1 MLKYLPLFLWLCC
14 FGGKAQNVVI
24 NSDPLL
30 DSLVQQ
36 NIEANKQSEGIPG
49 YRVQIYF
56 GSERKGAQDARQ
68 KFMQAYPETEAY
80 LLYQQP
86 YFKVRVGDFRD
97 RFEAQAMYKKLLHE
111 FDKVFIVP
119 DRINFPKL

>member
-1 MLKYLPLFLWLCC
+1 MAKLLCC
-14 FGGKAQNVVI
+14 FLLLFALGTKAQNVVV

-30 DSLVQQ
+30 YSLVQQ
-36 NIEANKQSEGIPG
+36 NIDHNKQTEGVQG

-68 KFMQAYPETEAY
+68 KFMQTYPETEAY
-80 LLYQQP
+80 LIYQQP
-86 YFKVRVGDFRD
+86 YFKVRVGDYRD
-97 RFEAQAMYKKLLHE
+97 RFEAQAIYKKLLHE